1 MKVTRIYL
9 LILSRTALL
18 GFISVGV
25 LSMHQH
31 AVAEVRGPEVLIDDH
46 FEREE
51 SSDLLEDVGNGWETN
66 SKKRA
71 KGEKQVDLVGGALKI
86 YRAEIADHGVSV
98 THEASFSDAVIS
110 LRFQL
115 GVGDDLGINIA
126 DMQEKSVHAGHLF
139 VARVRLN
146 QLEVTDLK
154 TGRMN
159 LERRTRRQSGNETKE
174 DQAINDRT
182 TQKRPIQLVANQWH
196 EMEVRIE
203 DDQMN
208 VTINGEMIIAFRSE
222 GIAHP
227 TKSRLRLSVNRN
239 AWVDDVK
246 LIKLN

>member
-1 MKVTRIYL
+1 MICKDINT
-9 LILSRTALL
+9 LSRAALL
-18 GFISVGV
+18 GFVCVGV
-25 LSMHQH
+25 LCVQKDSVGQS
-31 AVAEVRGPEVLIDDH
+31 AGSAILIDDH

-51 SSDLLEDVGNGWETN
+51 SNDLMEQVGNGWETN

-71 KGEKQVDLVGGALKI
+71 KGVKQVDLVDGALKI
-86 YRAEIADHGVSV
+86 NRAEVADHGVSV
-98 THEASFSDAVIS
+98 THDASFTDAVIS

-115 GVGDDLGINIA
+115 NEGDDLGINIA
-126 DMQEKSVHAGHLF
+126 DINEKSVHAGHLF

-146 QLEVTDLK
+146 QLEVSDLK

-159 LERRTRRQSGNETKE
+159 LERRSRRQSGKETKE
-174 DQAINDRT
+174 DQAVNART
-182 TQKRPIQLVANQWH
+182 TQKRPIQLDGKQWH

-203 DDQMN
+203 GDQMK
-208 VTINGEMIIAFRSE
+208 VTIDGELITAFQSE

-246 LIKLN
+246 LVKLN